1 MPRKNS
7 LAPTTTPPA
16 DAPLSSFLAHVAR
29 YVFFSRFQQ
38 LQRGEIILIDNA
50 ARYTFGNRSENFPLS
65 VTVYVHHPQFYK
77 DVAFG
82 GDVGAGEAYIHG
94 FWSCDD
100 LTSLIR
106 IMLRNRRL
114 LDTLDR
120 GWSRL
125 TALVRKL
132 DHSLRRNT
140 KESSRRNIAAHYDLG
155 NDFFALFL
163 DDTMMYSC
171 AIFERDDSTLYE
183 ASVAKNDR
191 ICRKLQLTAHD
202 HVLEIG
208 AGWGGFAI
216 HAAQQYGCHVTT
228 TTISQEQFQ
237 LAQQRVAAAG
247 LSDRVTIVLQDYRDL
262 RGAYDKLVSIEMIE
276 AVGHQYLETFFRCCS
291 NLLKSD
297 GMMLLQSITIA
308 DQLYERAKRSVDFI
322 KQYIFPGSF
331 IPSVT
336 AICQAL
342 TRATDLRVFHLEDQG
357 AHYATT
363 LRHWRERL
371 FAHLPQIRALGYPD
385 TFVRMWE
392 YYLCYCEGGF
402 RERVLG
408 DVQIVL
414 TKPLNRRAPI
424 QPPLPKP

>member
-1 MPRKNS
+1 MKNS
-7 LAPTTTPPA
+7 LAPTTASSTDTTP
-16 DAPLSSFLAHVAR
+16 SSFLDRIAR
-29 YVFFSRFQQ
+29 QVFFSRFQQ
-38 LQRGEIILIDNA
+38 LQWGEIILIDDA
-50 ARYTFGNRSENFPLS
+50 TRYTFGNRSESLPLS
-65 VTVYVHHPQFYK
+65 VTVRVHHPQFYK

-100 LTSLIR
+100 LTALIR
-106 IMLRNRRL
+106 IIIRNRHL

-125 TALVRKL
+125 TAFVRKL
-132 DHSLRRNT
+132 YHFLRRNT
-140 KESSRRNIAAHYDLG
+140 KEGSRRNIAAHYDLG
-155 NDFFALFL
+155 NDFFELFL

-171 AIFERDDSTLYE
+171 AIFEREDSTLYE

-191 ICRKLQLTAHD
+191 ICRKLQLTPQD

-208 AGWGGFAI
+208 AGWGSFAI
-216 HAAQQYGCHVTT
+216 HAAQQYGCRVTT

-247 LSDRVTIVLQDYRDL
+247 LSERVAILLQDYRDL
-262 RGAYDKLVSIEMIE
+262 RGEYDKLVSIEMIE
-276 AVGHQYLETFFRCCS
+276 AVGHHYLETFFRCCS
-291 NLLKSD
+291 NLLKPD

-308 DQLYERAKRSVDFI
+308 DQLYERARRSVDFI

-331 IPSVT
+331 IPSIT
-336 AICQAL
+336 AICNAL
-342 TRATDLRVFHLEDQG
+342 TRTTDLRVFHLEDQG

-363 LRHWRERL
+363 LRHWRERMFDNL
-371 FAHLPQIRALGYPD
+371 QQVRALGYPD

-402 RERVLG
+402 HERVLG
-408 DVQIVL
+408 DAQMVL

-424 QPPLPKP
+424 QPSLTKP